1 MVFKL
6 PQLNIA
12 NLPFMSPVKAQ
23 QNQPSDEQL
32 MAFLGISPN
41 DLNQSLGDSLA
52 SSGITP
58 STNTSS
64 MGEFTNNTELA
75 QTNWQQTGNVQV
87 ASGNAMEF
95 GKEFFGFANEEE
107 MNLAIAMAAFEG
119 KDDLE
124 TLVNGTKPSSYHYV
138 LTAGLHNRVKSE
150 NAKGAKAWGSKD
162 GSVKGLLEAPQ
173 QYVVVADIIKPEMAK
188 KGYSALSTREQTIEI
203 ISKKFFTGNNK
214 DEAIAKATKFYDA
227 MIKSFENP
235 SLYYDVKK
243 ELQGRD
249 SWKASNSNVPAKYQ
263 PIKLAGGAGNQYHF
277 S

>member
-75 QTNWQQTGNVQV
+75 QPNWQQTGNVQV
-87 ASGNAMEF
+87 ASGNAMEV
-95 GKEFFGFANEEE
+95 GKEFFGFAN
-107 MNLAIAMAAFEG
+107 
-119 KDDLE
+119 
-124 TLVNGTKPSSYHYV
+124 
-138 LTAGLHNRVKSE
+138 GLS
-150 NAKGAKAWGSKD
+150 
-162 GSVKGLLEAPQ
+162 
-173 QYVVVADIIKPEMAK
+173 
-188 KGYSALSTREQTIEI
+188 
-203 ISKKFFTGNNK
+203 
-214 DEAIAKATKFYDA
+214 
-227 MIKSFENP
+227 
-235 SLYYDVKK
+235 
-243 ELQGRD
+243 
-249 SWKASNSNVPAKYQ
+249 
-263 PIKLAGGAGNQYHF
+263 
-277 S
+277 